1 VNLETDASEQADTSI
16 IQRIKTEQIEPV
28 EMLEF
33 NIKEEEFFLDQY
45 DNKLEFSKRIISP

>member
-1 VNLETDASEQADTSI
+1 MNLETDASEQADTSI